1 MLNKSARLSRSSFPK
16 KKARI
21 QHIFPWGTVSEYPGG
36 PFKAAVVIS
45 KKTLKTAVDRNL
57 ARRRLYAAMKEEISS
72 KESTFTVF
80 PRTAVL
86 KTSFSSLKQ
95 DLRTIL

>member
-1 MLNKSARLSRSSFPK
+1 MLNKGARLTRSSFPK
-16 KKARI
+16 KRARI

-36 PFKAAVVIS
+36 TFMAAVVVS

-57 ARRRLYAAMKEEISS
+57 ARRRLYAALKAEISS
-72 KESTFTVF
+72 KGGTFTVF
-80 PRTAVL
+80 PRAVVL
-86 KTSFSSLKQ
+86 ETPFSSIKQ